1 MKKLKTD
8 SENVGKKRLVVLD
21 THAILH
27 RAYHALPDFSSSKG
41 EPTGALYGVVSMITR
56 IITDLKPD
64 YIIAA
69 NDLPGGTFRS
79 AAYENYKAQRKEID
93 EALVSQIK
101 RSREV
106 LGSFGIPLYEA
117 LGFEADDVIGTI
129 VEETKNKK
137 DLEVII
143 ASGDMDMLQ
152 LLDDGR
158 VEVYRMRKGITDL
171 VFYTDKTFREEFGFE
186 STSLADYKGLRGD
199 TSDNIKGVKGIG
211 EKTAQTLIANFGTI
225 ENLYKVLK
233 ENPEKILEA
242 GITKGMMEK
251 LAAGEEDAEFSKML
265 ATIRRD
271 APIKFKVPEK
281 TWKEAVEV
289 DKVLDMLAEFD
300 FRSLL
305 PRVKQVLGGEGSV
318 KTSNAKVLG
327 SPVSTE
333 GGLRGPDFS
342 LESFDVGRAMGFLL
356 MKN

>member
-1 MKKLKTD
+1 MKKLKTG
-8 SENVGKKRLVVLD
+8 SEKEHKKRLVVLD

-56 IITDLKPD
+56 ILADLKPD

-106 LGSFGIPLYEA
+106 LGAFNIPLYEA
-117 LGFEADDVIGTI
+117 PGFEADDVIGTI

-171 VFYTDKTFREEFGFE
+171 VFYTTDTFKKEFGFD
-186 STSLADYKGLRGD
+186 STLLADYKGLRGD

-211 EKTAQTLIANFGTI
+211 EKTAATLVANFGSI

-233 ENPEKILEA
+233 KNPEKILEG
-242 GITKGMMEK
+242 GITKGMVEK
-251 LAAGEEDAEFSKML
+251 LKAGEEDAEFSKML

-271 APIKFKVPEK
+271 APINFEVPK
-281 TWKEAVEV
+281 QTWKEAVEV
-289 DKVLDMLAEFD
+289 DRVLDMLAEFD

-305 PRVKQVLGGEGSV
+305 PRVKQVMGGE
-318 KTSNAKVLG
+318 A
-327 SPVSTE
+327 
-333 GGLRGPDFS
+333 
-342 LESFDVGRAMGFLL
+342 AMGADPNVHGE
-356 MKN
+356 KSGPRGQSSA